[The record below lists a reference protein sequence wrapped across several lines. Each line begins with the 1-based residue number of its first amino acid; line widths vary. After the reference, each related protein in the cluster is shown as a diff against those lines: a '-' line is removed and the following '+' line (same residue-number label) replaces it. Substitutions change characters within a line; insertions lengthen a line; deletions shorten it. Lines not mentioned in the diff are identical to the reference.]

1 MLGNSGLR
9 VSAIGLGSWLTLG
22 SSVDLEASAAL
33 VHRAFELGINF
44 FDTADVYSE
53 GQTETALG
61 IAVSALPRSHL
72 VLATKAYFPMSEDP
86 NDRGLSRKHLF
97 DSVEGSLRRLRTD
110 YIDLH
115 QCHRF
120 DPEVPLEET
129 VRAYEDLI
137 RVGKVRYWG
146 VSGWDAEQIAAA
158 VEIARGTGGFAP
170 ISSQPEYS
178 LLRREIE
185 GDFLD
190 TCAALGVGQVVWGA
204 LAQGVL
210 TGKYRGGARPEGS
223 RGADGFRSQFMES
236 FFDDAVETRVATL
249 AEAAAGH
256 GVSAAQL
263 AIAWCLRDARVASAI
278 VGATRESQLA
288 DNAAAAAVVL
298 PPPVLETLGRA
309 FPGDVTRRDA
319 ATEPL

>member
-1 MLGNSGLR
+1 MEYRRLGDSGLR
-9 VSAIGLGSWLTLG
+9 VSAVGLGSWLTLG

-33 VHRAFELGINF
+33 VRRAFELGVNF
-44 FDTADVYSE
+44 FDTADVYAE
-53 GQTETALG
+53 GQTEEALG
-61 IAVSALPRSHL
+61 IAVSALPRHHL

-110 YIDLH
+110 YLDLH

-120 DPEVPLEET
+120 DPDVPLEET

-137 RVGKVRYWG
+137 RSGKVRYWG

-158 VEIARGTGGFAP
+158 VDVARTTGGVAP

-178 LLRREIE
+178 LLKREIE
-185 GDFLD
+185 ETFVAR
-190 TCAALGVGQVVWGA
+190 CAALGVGQVVWGA

-223 RGADGFRSQFMES
+223 RGADGFRAQFMES
-236 FFDDAVETRVATL
+236 FFNDAVAARVESL
-249 AEAAAGH
+249 AELAREH
-256 GVSAAQL
+256 GATAAQI
-263 AIAWCLRDARVASAI
+263 AVAWCLRDPRVASAI
-278 VGATRESQLA
+278 VGATRVSQLD
-288 DNAAAAAVVL
+288 DNVAAAEVTLSASLVEAL
-298 PPPVLETLGRA
+298 DSIFPPA
-309 FPGDVTRRDA
+309 
-319 ATEPL
+319 